1 MHKGYLKTAAII
13 GLLSVALG
21 AFAAHALKNVV
32 SDYAVN
38 IFETAVR
45 YQFYHVFA
53 LLAVAIIYKDNR
65 NNFIKWAGMLF
76 IIGIILFSGSLYFLA
91 VIKAIVL
98 PGYKWLGPIT
108 PVGGL
113 FFILGWLSL
122 FIGCFKKG
130 RKNAVTV

>member
-21 AFAAHALKNVV
+21 AFAAHALRNVV

-53 LLAVAIIYKDNR
+53 LLAVAIIYKDLPNR
-65 NNFIKWAGMLF
+65 FIKWSGILF
-76 IIGIILFSGSLYFLA
+76 IVGIILFSGSLYFLA

-108 PVGGL
+108 PIGGL

-122 FIGCFKKG
+122 FIGCLKKSMVNG
-130 RKNAVTV
+130 Q